1 MLEYTKSI
9 SKDRLS
15 ISILGQSE
23 PGSVLCDAG
32 SLGNFAP
39 MRRGCSAVI
48 KLNFEE
54 MCRNPSQVQGSKRH
68 YHCKSLLSSPCSETL
83 YERITT
89 ANSTEI
95 LLGAILVFAYQVPFL
110 NKSSF
115 AT

>member
-9 SKDRLS
+9 SKDRLR

-68 YHCKSLLSSPCSETL
+68 YKSLLSLPCSETL

-95 LLGAILVFAYQVPFL
+95 LLGAILVFAYHVPSL

-115 AT
+115 VT

>member
-15 ISILGQSE
+15 ISILDQSGL
-23 PGSVLCDAG
+23 GSVLCDAG

-39 MRRGCSAVI
+39 MQCSCTAVI

-68 YHCKSLLSSPCSETL
+68 YHYKSLLSSPCSETL
-83 YERITT
+83 YEHITT
-89 ANSTEI
+89 ANLTEI
-95 LLGAILVFAYQVPFL
+95 LLGAILVFAYRVPSL